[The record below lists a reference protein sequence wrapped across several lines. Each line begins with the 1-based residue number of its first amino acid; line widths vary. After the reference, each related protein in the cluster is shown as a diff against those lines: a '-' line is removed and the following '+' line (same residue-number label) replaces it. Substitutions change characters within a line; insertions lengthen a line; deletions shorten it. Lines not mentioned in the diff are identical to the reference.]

1 MNTDELGGIVRA
13 VLAALGG
20 VAVTKGWLDNATMI
34 TVTGALA
41 TIVAAAWSV
50 FSKRATAKKA

>member
-1 MNTDELGGIVRA
+1 MNTEELGGIVRA

-34 TVTGALA
+34 TVSGAVA
-41 TIVAAAWSV
+41 TLVVAVWSV
-50 FSKRATAKKA
+50 FAKRTVAKKA